1 MTQIKR
7 TGLIAVAAMLAAT
20 VLYAQP
26 KPVGAYSPEGAPA
39 WVTFGTIPSW
49 ADDAAVRRAVAQSAA
64 TGFKWIVQFGF
75 DVSAD
80 TSVSAVAPAQKA
92 RLERLGL
99 WPHVVAVDWSEEW
112 YERCLGGEFF
122 ERFHIPAGSPLC
134 GPAIE
139 SWLGAQHASLKR
151 ITGKPVI
158 WVTGMVVPG
167 RLVPANTDYVAVDYY
182 PQDGQ
187 PIEAIAPV
195 VLAAEQH
202 TTLPLIIVARWFRNT
217 GPYQGP
223 SWNSGD
229 EEPPAS
235 WADGYATVLA
245 RPRWFAMIGFLWNS
259 RPWAELVGLADMPTF
274 QAAVK
279 RSLGVQ

>member
-1 MTQIKR
+1 MTKIMR
-7 TGLIAVAAMLAAT
+7 TGLIVVAAVMAAT
-20 VLYAQP
+20 VAYAQ
-26 KPVGAYSPEGAPA
+26 KPVGAYSPLGSPA
-39 WVTFGTIPSW
+39 WISFGPIGALAT
-49 ADDAAVRRAVAQSAA
+49 DDEIAQAVAQSQAR
-64 TGFKWIVQFGF
+64 GFKWIVQFGYE
-75 DVSAD
+75 VAAD
-80 TSVSAVAPAQKA
+80 TPVALVVPAQKA

-99 WPHVVAVDWSEEW
+99 WPHVVAVDWNEEW

-122 ERFHIPAGSPLC
+122 DRFHIPEGSPLC
-134 GPAIE
+134 GPAIA
-139 SWLGAQHASLKR
+139 SWLGTQHASLKQ

-158 WVTGMVVPG
+158 WVTGMVAPG

-187 PIEAIAPV
+187 PIDVIAPA
-195 VLAAEQH
+195 VLMAEQY
-202 TTLPLIIVARWFRNT
+202 TTLPLVIIARWFRNT
-217 GPYQGP
+217 GPFQGP
-223 SWNSGD
+223 SWDRGD

-245 RPRWFAMIGFLWNS
+245 RPRWFAMLGFLWNS
-259 RPWAELVGLADMPTF
+259 RPWAQLVGLADMPTF